1 MLETKTIS
9 STAVWYHISSAKGDS
24 ASRWAKGAARK
35 GVYNG
40 QSSLSLI
47 LFDREA
53 LRQAIGSDYLQ
64 EAVLEIRRDSAY
76 GTDAVTVCMA
86 PANVLTMDER
96 YMSRS
101 ECVNLAERKLHK
113 CHVVE
118 GDTAT
123 FRLPGATLRKMYLGE
138 VNAFLLYQ
146 EQDGSDSYCRF
157 ADSAA
162 LKLTVGSGLAT
173 PVWTRTISAG
183 DPISNEIYSHLADL
197 RELEYYIRLRYLYY
211 HEGYLVWATTMQDYG
226 EWTNYIKALRN
237 QAEDFLPD
245 EGRTYEWTPLPAG
258 KTRWDAPQ
266 ADVINNLRG
275 VLRGAQSGRYEAQ
288 GFIAMQD
295 KNIASEAFNPWAEM
309 TWRQEETLAAG
320 MQKMYNS
327 SAQGGAPG
335 VMYFWYVCGW
345 IFDWESTNVT
355 DAAVELTV
363 KASGKAEPHVTLYA
377 VTAGSIPARAAY
389 SEVFDTERTV
399 IGEANC
405 KVGETVTI
413 PINQSG
419 IMLLNNGA
427 HGVGIRYD
435 NDFVKLLSGAALI
448 INQGGE

>member
-40 QSSLSLI
+40 QSSLSMI
-47 LFDREA
+47 LFDREE

-86 PANVLTMDER
+86 PANILNMDES

-101 ECVNLAERKLHK
+101 QCVNMAKRKLHK

-118 GDTAT
+118 GDTAI
-123 FRLPGATLRKMYLGE
+123 FRLPGATLREMYLGE
-138 VNAFLLYQ
+138 VNAFILYQ

-157 ADSAA
+157 ADSAV

-183 DPISNEIYSHLADL
+183 DPICNKIYSHLADL
-197 RELEYYIRLRYLYY
+197 RELEYYI
-211 HEGYLVWATTMQDYG
+211 
-226 EWTNYIKALRN
+226 ALRN
-237 QAEDFLPD
+237 KYYNPGPVIWARTLQNYGAWTDYINLLRSQANQFLEQ

-258 KTRWDAPQ
+258 KTRWDVPQ

-288 GFIAMQD
+288 GFTSMQL
-295 KNIASEAFNPWAEM
+295 KSYASEKFNQNTQMKWEQA
-309 TWRQEETLAAG
+309 ETLMAG
-320 MQKMYNS
+320 RKSKYVYN
-327 SAQGGAPG
+327 QGPG
-335 VMYFWYVCGW
+335 PSMLYFMYVCGW

-363 KASGKAEPHVTLYA
+363 KASGKSAPHVALYA
-377 VTAGSIPARAAY
+377 VTAGSIPASAAY
-389 SEVFDTERTV
+389 SAVFEAEGTI

-405 KVGETVTI
+405 AVGETVTI

-435 NDFVKLLSGAALI
+435 NDYVELLSGAALI

>member
-1 MLETKTIS
+1 MLEVKTIS

-47 LFDREA
+47 LFDREE
-53 LRQAIGSDYLQ
+53 LRQAIGNDYLQ

-86 PANVLTMDER
+86 PANVLTMDES

-101 ECVNLAERKLHK
+101 QCVNLAKRKLHK

-118 GDTAT
+118 GDTAI
-123 FRLPGATLRKMYLGE
+123 FRLPGATLRQMYLGE

-157 ADSAA
+157 ADSAV

-183 DPISNEIYSHLADL
+183 DPICNEIYSHLADL
-197 RELEYYIRLRYLYY
+197 RELEYYIVLRNKYY
-211 HEGYLVWATTMQDYG
+211 NPGPVIWARTMQDYG
-226 EWTNYIKALRN
+226 AWTDYINLLRSQAN
-237 QAEDFLPD
+237 QFLEQ

-258 KTRWDAPQ
+258 KTRWDVPQ

-288 GFIAMQD
+288 GFTAMQD
-295 KNIASEAFNPWAEM
+295 KSIASAAFNPGAVM

-320 MQKMYNS
+320 TQKKYNS

-335 VMYFWYVCGW
+335 VMYFKNVCGW

-363 KASGKAEPHVTLYA
+363 KASAKAAPHVALYA
-377 VTAGSIPARAAY
+377 ISAGSVPASAAY
-389 SEVFDTERTV
+389 SAVFDAEGTV

-405 KVGETVTI
+405 AVGETVTI

-435 NDFVKLLSGAALI
+435 NDYVELLNDAELI

>member
-1 MLETKTIS
+1 MLEVKTVT

-47 LFDREA
+47 LFDREE
-53 LRQAIGSDYLQ
+53 LRQTIGSDYLQ

-86 PANVLTMDER
+86 PANILNMDES

-101 ECVNLAERKLHK
+101 QCVNLAKRKLHK

-118 GDTAT
+118 GDTAI
-123 FRLPGATLRKMYLGE
+123 FRLPGTTLRQMYLGE

-146 EQDGSDSYCRF
+146 EKDGSDSYCRF
-157 ADSAA
+157 ADSAV

-197 RELEYYIRLRYLYY
+197 RELEYYIVLRNKYY
-211 HEGYLVWATTMQDYG
+211 NPGPIIWARTLQDYG
-226 EWTNYIKALRN
+226 AWTEYINLLRSQAN
-237 QAEDFLPD
+237 QFLEQ

-258 KTRWDAPQ
+258 KTRWDVPQ

-288 GFIAMQD
+288 GFTAMQS
-295 KNIASEAFNPWAEM
+295 KSIASANFDQNAQM
-309 TWRQEETLAAG
+309 TWEQAETLIAG
-320 MQKMYNS
+320 KKSKYVIP
-327 SAQGGAPG
+327 QGGGPS
-335 VMYFWYVCGW
+335 VLYFKYVCGW

-363 KASGKAEPHVTLYA
+363 KASDKAAPHVALYA
-377 VTAGSIPARAAY
+377 VTAESIPASAAY
-389 SEVFDTERTV
+389 SAVFEAEGTV

-405 KVGETVTI
+405 AVGKTVTI

-435 NDFVKLLSGAALI
+435 NDYVELLSGAALI